1 LVSLKYKFGIYSK
14 EVRVIKFEL
23 SDGII
28 EVLLTNI
35 FSIDNIITSKFVW
48 EFYCYF
54 LIITILHEH
63 WLLYLNQIRL
73 ASVFNSTAY

>member
-35 FSIDNIITSKFVW
+35 FYN
-48 EFYCYF
+48 
-54 LIITILHEH
+54 
-63 WLLYLNQIRL
+63 R
-73 ASVFNSTAY
+73 